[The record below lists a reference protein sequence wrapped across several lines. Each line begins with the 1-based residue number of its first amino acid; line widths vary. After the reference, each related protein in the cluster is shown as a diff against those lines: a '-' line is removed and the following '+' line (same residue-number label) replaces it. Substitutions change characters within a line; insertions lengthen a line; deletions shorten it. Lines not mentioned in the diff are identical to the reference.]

1 MEKGFFM
8 QTEEFNKYEY
18 QNLLCKHDLSGLE
31 MRILIRL
38 SNCYGRDGL
47 ICPSNAK
54 LAIWLGKIK
63 QEDYDAPKKTDK
75 LKAAI
80 KSAKGSIKNAMKKL
94 SDKFFL
100 MTELKGNSR
109 KIFLLKP
116 GTNGKVRYEGSSN
129 YDSLKKGGHQSV
141 TPGSSNHYPGSSND
155 DPLIIKDKINSKINN
170 NGFSKSIK
178 YQLNRVFSIVPS
190 DVKGDPKTAYATKE
204 LIQVG
209 IESIG
214 YFETKDVVKKI
225 NAGSHIDYA
234 AALEIGINEVIQ

>member
-1 MEKGFFM
+1 M

-18 QNLLCKHDLSGLE
+18 QNLLCEHDLSGLE
-31 MRILIRL
+31 MRILVRL
-38 SNCYGRDGL
+38 SNCYGIDGL

-63 QEDYDAPKKTDK
+63 QDDYDAPQKTDK

-94 SDKFFL
+94 TDKFFL

-129 YDSLKKGGHQSV
+129 YDPLKKRGHQSM

-155 DPLIIKDKINSKINN
+155 DPLIINDKINSKINN
-170 NGFSKSIK
+170 TPSLPKNIR
-178 YQLNRVFSIVPS
+178 YQVSNIYFFAPY
-190 DVKGDPKTAYATKE
+190 DVKSNRKKAHETKKI
-204 LIQVG
+204 IQIG
-209 IESIG
+209 IGSIG
-214 YFETKDVVKKI
+214 YAATEELVKKI
-225 NAGSHIDYA
+225 SAESHPDYA
-234 AALEIGINEVIQ
+234 AALETGINEVIQ